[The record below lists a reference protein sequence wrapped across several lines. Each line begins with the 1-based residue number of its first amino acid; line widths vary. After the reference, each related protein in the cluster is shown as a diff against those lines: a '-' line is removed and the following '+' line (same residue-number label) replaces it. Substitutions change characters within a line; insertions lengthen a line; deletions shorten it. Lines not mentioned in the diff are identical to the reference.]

1 MVEDTRFS
9 EQLYHQDIE
18 NVFRN
23 GILTREGYEL
33 SFHQTKQAL
42 SALKAEGDKGNLPM
56 LEACFWKED
65 ILQFQSI
72 ANAYRNFRYILVI
85 GTGGSA
91 LGGKTLTSLFQS
103 WVMSDAYFPTLYYLD
118 NLDPEIFWEIM
129 SVVNP
134 ATTGVFVIS
143 KSGETPETLIQL
155 MRCLEYW
162 QEFLTDEQLRQQ
174 ITVITDPGPNTLAR
188 IAEAYGFT
196 RLEHPP
202 HVGGRFSC
210 LTVAGLLPA
219 MIIGVNI
226 KDVRQGAAYL
236 LNQVFS
242 QESSAPVEG
251 VAVMWALYQ
260 KYGISLHVMMPY
272 GDSFVPF
279 SLWYRQLLAE
289 SLGKEGKGFTPIHAL
304 GPLDQHSQLQLYLE
318 GPRDKF
324 FTLIYEKQMTRET
337 PKTSLWEAFP
347 ELGFLA
353 HASMSD
359 LVQAEFKATSQVLS
373 QRGCPVREIY
383 VTSFQEVTLGALFM
397 HFMLETLLLA
407 RLLEVNPLTQPAVD
421 TGKALARRFLL
432 NRQTDASF
440 SKNAT
445 SLEKENDQKR
455 FCSTS

>member
-1 MVEDTRFS
+1 MIEEPRFS
-9 EQLYHQDIE
+9 KPLYHQDIE
-18 NVFRN
+18 SVFKN
-23 GILTREGYEL
+23 GVLSREEYDI
-33 SFHQTKQAL
+33 SFRQTKQAL
-42 SALKAEGDKGNLPM
+42 HKLKAEGDKGNLAM

-65 ILQFQSI
+65 LLQFQSV
-72 ANAYRNFRYILVI
+72 ANTYRDFRYVLVI

-91 LGGKTLTSLFQS
+91 LGGKALTALLQS
-103 WVMSDAYFPTLYYLD
+103 WVMSDAHFPTLYYLD
-118 NLDPEIFWEIM
+118 NLDPEIFWEVM

-134 ATTGVFVIS
+134 TTTGVLVIS

-162 QEFLTDEQLRQQ
+162 QEFLPLEQLQRQ
-174 ITVITDPGPNTLAR
+174 ITVITHPGSNTLGK
-188 IAEAYGFT
+188 IAEKYGLT
-196 RLEHPP
+196 RLEHPLN
-202 HVGGRFSC
+202 VGGRFSC

-260 KYGISLHVMMPY
+260 KYKMSLHVMMPY

-279 SLWYRQLLAE
+279 SLWYRQLWGE

-304 GPLDQHSQLQLYLE
+304 GPVDQHSQLQLYLD

-337 PKTSLWEAFP
+337 PKASLWDDFP
-347 ELGFLA
+347 ELNFLA

-359 LVQAEFKATSQVLS
+359 LVQAQFMATAQALS
-373 QRGCPVREIY
+373 QRGCPVREIHIS
-383 VTSFQEVTLGALFM
+383 SFQEMTLGGLFM
-397 HFMLETLLLA
+397 HFMLETLLMGHLMGIS
-407 RLLEVNPLTQPAVD
+407 PFSQPAVD
-421 TGKALARRFLL
+421 AGKALVRRFLL
-432 NRQTDASF
+432 NMQAS
-440 SKNAT
+440 SPT
-445 SLEKENDQKR
+445 SLKGSPFGEKND
-455 FCSTS
+455 TD